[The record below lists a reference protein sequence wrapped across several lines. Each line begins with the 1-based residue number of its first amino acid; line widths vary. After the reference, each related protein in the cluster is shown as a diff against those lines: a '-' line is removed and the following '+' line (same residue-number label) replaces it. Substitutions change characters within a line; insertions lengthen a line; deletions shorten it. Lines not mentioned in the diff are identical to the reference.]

1 ARDLVVIANDREVS
15 TLGLMNWRSGVS
27 ESYTFGAGQMV
38 QEHLFV
44 PKPGASAERDAWLVG
59 VTLNAEERATE
70 LHVFDAAR
78 VSDGPVATW
87 RSRYAA
93 PLGFHGT
100 WRGA

>member
-1 ARDLVVIANDREVS
+1 
-15 TLGLMNWRSGVS
+15 MNWRTGASD
-27 ESYTFGAGQMV
+27 SYSFGAGQMV

-44 PKPGASAERDAWLVG
+44 PKPGASGERESWLVG
-59 VTLNAEERATE
+59 VTLNERERATE
-70 LHVFDAAR
+70 VHVFDAASI
-78 VSDGPVATW
+78 SDGPVVIW